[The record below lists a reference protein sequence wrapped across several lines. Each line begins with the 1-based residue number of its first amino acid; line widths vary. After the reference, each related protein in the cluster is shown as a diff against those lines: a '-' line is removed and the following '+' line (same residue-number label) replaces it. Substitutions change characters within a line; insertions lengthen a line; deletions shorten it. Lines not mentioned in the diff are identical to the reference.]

1 MQCKSVRLGR
11 CLLGLVVGIG
21 LACTSRSESTPSPTP
36 QAADAM
42 ASLAFVILDVDTRKP
57 IDGAMVQFGHV
68 EGRSDNAGHIVL
80 GNLRPG
86 EELLDL
92 RATGYVH
99 TSMRLR
105 TIANVLTSRPIYMK
119 RLGER
124 FSFDPSSG
132 GTFESAGIKV
142 VLPPNAVEDAAGN
155 LVKESAEITIT
166 PVDPMSSD
174 GLVLPGTLDGIPL
187 GRDKRIRI
195 QSAFMADVSLWAG
208 DVPLK
213 LATGSKALLTLP
225 MPKGFTEAHHVGEEL
240 GRWWF
245 DPAEGFW
252 KEEGSGVIAMNDRGT
267 TSWTTEVSH
276 FTLYNC
282 DWPAPQDGCIRA
294 RVIANGMPVPGVM
307 VDAAGGGPGLGWG
320 HSVGST
326 ESDGTVVLPA
336 PSDFTL
342 GVMVMGG
349 PFPPSPMEVVT
360 ISPGEECVELL
371 FDLTQGECVPGEQRA
386 CLQELSIG
394 QCRPGIQSCIGSSFG
409 PCEWFVGPAPELCN
423 GLDDDCDGMIDEDVC
438 SVPVPVPADP
448 PPPAP

>member
-1 MQCKSVRLGR
+1 MQCKSVRLGL
-11 CLLGLVVGIG
+11 CLLGVVVGLG
-21 LACTSRSESTPSPTP
+21 LGCNSRSESTPSPTP
-36 QAADAM
+36 KAADAN
-42 ASLAFVILDVDTRKP
+42 ASLDFVILDVDTRKP
-57 IDGAMVQFGHV
+57 IEGAMVQFGPV
-68 EGRSDNAGHIVL
+68 EGRSDHVGHIVL

-92 RATGYVH
+92 RAIGYVH

-124 FSFDPSSG
+124 ISFDPANG

-142 VLPPNAVEDAAGN
+142 VLPPNAVEDAEGN

-174 GLVLPGTLDGIPL
+174 GQVLPGTLDGIPL
-187 GRDKRIRI
+187 GGDKRILI

-213 LATGSKALLTLP
+213 LANGSKALLTLP
-225 MPKGFTEAHHVGEEL
+225 MPKGFAEAHPVGEEL

-252 KEEGSGVIAMNDRGT
+252 KEEGRGVIAMNDRGAA
-267 TSWTTEVSH
+267 SWTTEVSH

-294 RVIANGMPVPGVM
+294 RVIAHGMPLPGVM
-307 VDAAGGGPGLGWG
+307 VDAAGGGPDFGWG

-326 ESDGTVVLPA
+326 EPDGTVILPA
-336 PSDFTL
+336 PSGFTL

-349 PFPPSPMEVVT
+349 PFPPGLMEVVT
-360 ISPGEECVELL
+360 IPPGEECVELL
-371 FDLTQGECVPGEQRA
+371 FDLTQGEPIPSE
-386 CLQELSIG
+386 
-394 QCRPGIQSCIGSSFG
+394 
-409 PCEWFVGPAPELCN
+409 
-423 GLDDDCDGMIDEDVC
+423 
-438 SVPVPVPADP
+438 
-448 PPPAP
+448 